1 MKLTKKQTAYLR
13 LLSKT
18 SDKLQATSIF
28 SSLNNLKEIK
38 KLKEFKKFNKKYK
51 EFCRTYDKKE
61 KEILKPKE
69 IIHKDTSS
77 VKEYLKN
84 HFGMSVLDEQ
94 AEKLLIFTHNIH
106 KNGIKNID
114 VVSEIIE

>member
-77 VKEYLKN
+77 VKD

-94 AEKLLIFTHNIH
+94 AEKLLIFTYNIH
-106 KNGIKNID
+106 ENGIKNID
-114 VVSEIIE
+114 VVSETIE

>member
-1 MKLTKKQTAYLR
+1 MNLTKKQTAYVR
-13 LLSKT
+13 ILSKT

-84 HFGMSVLDEQ
+84 HFGMYVLDEQ

-106 KNGIKNID
+106 ENGIKNID
-114 VVSEIIE
+114 VVSETIE